1 MAGSRAPSIRGHRM
15 MRVISRRA
23 ASLGGGETRGS
34 IAPSVAPR
42 RESALEREGQSRGN
56 LTALGQRGWFQA
68 DSRLRHGVT
77 KRRSYAR
84 LSRWN
89 GDGRYWARTSDPS
102 LSSLGRAG
110 QPCDNWPCWATIWAT
125 RTEIVHGKFVGTPQS
140 RPGISARVEAS
151 KGRRRIG
158 SPAPRRLGVRS
169 AVHEYREPL
178 QVQRPAF
185 VAAHAFANAF
195 PAVAVA
201 L

>member
-42 RESALEREGQSRGN
+42 CESALNARGSRGGIS
-56 LTALGQRGWFQA
+56 LPSGSVGGFRRIAASATGSQKDGAMHVFRDGTGMGDTGREP
-68 DSRLRHGVT
+68 VT
-77 KRRSYAR
+77 
-84 LSRWN
+84 
-89 GDGRYWARTSDPS
+89 PS

-158 SPAPRRLGVRS
+158 SRAPRRLRARS
-169 AVHEYREPL
+169 AVHECREPL

-185 VAAHAFANAF
+185 VAANAFAHAF